1 MRSIVSSLSA
11 LLNVNKPSG
20 ITSRDAVNRVQRL
33 VRPAKVGH
41 AGTLDPLASGVLVIA
56 IGSATRLIEFVQ
68 QLPKRYRA
76 TFLLGRSSTTED
88 IEGEVT
94 ELIEPPVPTRDEI
107 ESAAKRLTGAI
118 LQRPPAF
125 SALKVAGRRAYQLA
139 RRGETPELA
148 PRPVTIYQL
157 SVVGYEYPVMELEI
171 RCSSGT
177 YVRSLGRDL
186 AESLGTAA
194 VMSALCRTAIGPFCM
209 EGACE
214 LDALD
219 AASLPGHLLPPA
231 KAVEHLRRHE
241 LSAEE
246 VRSLR
251 QGRPVHSRH
260 ERADELYAGYGP
272 DGELIGILS
281 LSQPDL
287 ITSERILAY
296 DRSGE

>member
-1 MRSIVSSLSA
+1 MSSLSA

-107 ESAAKRLTGAI
+107 ESAAERLTGAI

-157 SVVGYEYPVMELEI
+157 SVVGYEYPVMELDI

-194 VMSALCRTAIGPFCM
+194 VMSALCRTAIGGFRI

-231 KAVEHLRRHE
+231 KAVAHLRRHE

-251 QGRPVHSRH
+251 QGRPVPFRH
-260 ERADELYAGYGP
+260 ERSDELFAGYGP
-272 DGELIGILS
+272 AGELIGILS

>member
-1 MRSIVSSLSA
+1 VSFLSA

-41 AGTLDPLASGVLVIA
+41 AGTLDPLAAGVLVIA

-94 ELIEPPVPTRDEI
+94 ELIEPPVPTRDDI
-107 ESAAKRLTGAI
+107 ETAAERLTGAI

-157 SVVGYEYPVMELEI
+157 SVVSYEYPVMELDI

-194 VMSALCRTAIGPFCM
+194 VMSALCRTAIGGFRV
-209 EGACE
+209 EEACE
-214 LDALD
+214 LNKLD
-219 AASLPGHLLPPA
+219 AESLAGHMLPPA

-241 LSAEE
+241 LNAEE

-251 QGRPVHSRH
+251 QGRPIVSRH
-260 ERADELYAGYGP
+260 ERSAELCAGYGP

-281 LSQPDL
+281 LAQPDL

-296 DRSGE
+296 DRTEE